1 MSFRL
6 GIVLTW
12 GPPLPCPCMNDA
24 KPHLTI
30 QKLVKCWHKLPDV
43 AENEKPHNADGYPG
57 EPTLSFFQQV
67 GVVLK
72 E

>member
-1 MSFRL
+1 M
-6 GIVLTW
+6 
-12 GPPLPCPCMNDA
+12 PMYMNDA
-24 KPHLTI
+24 KSHLTM

-43 AENEKPHNADGYPG
+43 AENEKPYNADGYPG
-57 EPTLSFFQQV
+57 EPTLSFFQEV